1 MAVNR
6 LTYAL
11 PRKGPAESSKEVLF
25 KMKNRLVFF
34 SVPRNCIGSTK
45 VRFEESIEREE
56 RKYKTRERQ
65 KENERGKESGES
77 EGSSV
82 WDPHA
87 LQCEFG
93 SRSELSSIWIRIHIR
108 NGSIFRK

>member
-25 KMKNRLVFF
+25 KIKNRLVFF

-65 KENERGKESGES
+65 KENERGEESGES

-87 LQCEFG
+87 MHYNANSVPG
-93 SRSELSSIWIRIHIR
+93 PS
-108 NGSIFRK
+108 